1 LVKRFWSPFSKSHGC
16 SCVIWRE
23 AIFVAKWGQNLELT
37 KSESVVYST
46 CLTRYS
52 YSLLCM
58 YCFVHECIFI
68 YPMQVTLLLKTSKI
82 WDLPRSFL
90 QILRLF
96 FFIKMGKCNKFAFFK
111 GVYRIHFSKKN

>member
-58 YCFVHECIFI
+58 YCFVQECIFI
-68 YPMQVTLLLKTSKI
+68 YPMQVTLVLKTSKL

-90 QILRLF
+90 QKLRLF
-96 FFIKMGKCNKFAFFK
+96 FKKIK
-111 GVYRIHFSKKN
+111 YLS